1 MSDSIDGRSRELLE
15 DKNFCHVVTT
25 GRDGSPHVSVVWVG
39 VEGDEVLLNGAEGRI
54 WPANLRRDPKV
65 LLTVVNLE
73 NPYEYT
79 TIKGQAVE
87 ITPDG
92 ADEHIDALAKKYLDK
107 DEYPFRQE
115 GEVRLKVRIQPEKVS
130 LRGG

>member
-1 MSDSIDGRSRELLE
+1 MSDSIDGRSRELLQ

-25 GRDGSPHVSVVWVG
+25 RRDGSPHVSVVWVD
-39 VEGDEVLLNGAEGRI
+39 VEGDEVLLNGAEGRV

-65 LLTVVNLE
+65 LLTVVNLA

-79 TIKGQAVE
+79 TIKGRAVE

-92 ADEHIDALAKKYLDK
+92 ADEHIDALAKKYLDE

>member
-1 MSDSIDGRSRELLE
+1 MADSIDGRSRELLD
-15 DKNFCHVVTT
+15 DKNFAHVVTT
-25 GRDGSPHVSVVWVG
+25 GRDGSPHVSVVWVD
-39 VEGDEVLLNGAEGRI
+39 VEGDEVLVNDAEGRV

-79 TIKGQAVE
+79 TVKGRAVE
-87 ITPDG
+87 ITSEG

>member
-1 MSDSIDGRSRELLE
+1 MADSIDGRSRELLD
-15 DKNFCHVVTT
+15 DKNFAHVVTT
-25 GRDGSPHVSVVWVG
+25 GKDGSPHVSVVWVD
-39 VEGDEVLLNGAEGRI
+39 VEGGEVLVNGAEGRV

-79 TIKGQAVE
+79 TVKGRAVE
-87 ITPDG
+87 ITSEG

>member
-1 MSDSIDGRSRELLE
+1 MSSSIDGRSRALLH

-25 GRDGSPHVSVVWVG
+25 ARNGNPHVSVVWVD
-39 VEGDEVLLNGAEGRI
+39 VEGDEVLLNGAEGRV

-79 TIKGQAVE
+79 TIRGRAVE
-87 ITPDG
+87 ITPEG
-92 ADEHIDALAKKYLDK
+92 ADEHIDALAKKYLDQ
-107 DEYPFRQE
+107 DEYPYRQE
-115 GEVRLKVRIQPEKVS
+115 GEVRLKIRVQPEKVS